1 MYGSSHTS
9 CSLQG
14 GQLSKALL
22 LSLEMESAA
31 ADDDDS
37 GGHESSS
44 AAHIGF
50 DVSASQRE
58 QRWDSLLGINPAAW
72 WASLRRTP
80 QLLRER
86 AFRTRTL
93 AGALEVGASP

>member
-1 MYGSSHTS
+1 
-9 CSLQG
+9 
-14 GQLSKALL
+14 
-22 LSLEMESAA
+22 MESAA
-31 ADDDDS
+31 ADNDENR
-37 GGHESSS
+37 GHVSSSS
-44 AAHIGF
+44 AHLGF
-50 DVSASQRE
+50 DVSASKRE

-93 AGALEVGASP
+93 ADALEVGRPFGSIVAAWRAECQQAPLDARMSRAVW